1 MQVKLALVV
10 HWKPPLPAFL
20 FPISFCLKTVVAQLW
35 LQGLFISAT
44 CILCVLNIFSH
55 KSCHT
60 HPALV
65 QTLCCSP
72 GDEKTLYMEHLS
84 VHWVCRGTGP
94 ATGKKNPSCFLWP
107 VHTLKLCFSTKRLD
121 GSFWHMFA
129 SFSFLQL
136 SSFFSFMLDNFT
148 QINGNGPGNEWSVV
162 YTNIVYKAFFF
173 KCKMCNFCIA
183 KSSCLNNSIFPF
195 CYWSDKQSAELT
207 LWWFVRLYWFD
218 IAK

>member
-94 ATGKKNPSCFLWP
+94 ATGKKKPLMFLMASP
-107 VHTLKLCFSTKRLD
+107 HIKTLLFYKKIGRFILTHVCIFFIFTALQ
-121 GSFWHMFA
+121 
-129 SFSFLQL
+129 FLQFHVGQL
-136 SSFFSFMLDNFT
+136 HTDKW
-148 QINGNGPGNEWSVV
+148 EW
-162 YTNIVYKAFFF
+162 T
-173 KCKMCNFCIA
+173 
-183 KSSCLNNSIFPF
+183 
-195 CYWSDKQSAELT
+195 
-207 LWWFVRLYWFD
+207 R
-218 IAK
+218 